1 MSNPGVAQRELARR
15 AAPVCYALRKARL
28 PRLPLRC
35 GGSAERDAAQPEQDV
50 GNVLVRTARRIRP
63 RDARRVDAHRARLA
77 ARGLRCKAP
86 PFVPRDYIFD
96 GPGDGS
102 VPAKRGRKGRKALRA
117 AHRREHNGTSGGR
130 NIQSNLLVIRVDV
143 RVTPV
148 LLSPWTC

>member
-1 MSNPGVAQRELARR
+1 MSYPGVAQRELARR

-35 GGSAERDAAQPEQDV
+35 GGSAERDAALPEQDV

-102 VPAKRGRKGRKALRA
+102 VPAKL
-117 AHRREHNGTSGGR
+117 
-130 NIQSNLLVIRVDV
+130 
-143 RVTPV
+143 
-148 LLSPWTC
+148 

>member
-1 MSNPGVAQRELARR
+1 MSYPGVAQRELARR

-35 GGSAERDAAQPEQDV
+35 GDSAERDAALPEQDV

-63 RDARRVDAHRARLA
+63 RDARRVDAHRVRLA

-86 PFVPRDYIFD
+86 PFVPKDYIFV

-102 VPAKRGRKGRKALRA
+102 AGFVQIEAGKAGKRCVPRIGVATLAL
-117 AHRREHNGTSGGR
+117 T
-130 NIQSNLLVIRVDV
+130 
-143 RVTPV
+143 
-148 LLSPWTC
+148 LSRL